1 MVRKEYLIKTKV
13 DFAGCTAPD
22 FCRQLLFIVV
32 YNTFVFHRTDKPTE
46 SKPRGFDTLCAQ
58 PKNSVY
64 TRYTKTPRGQIQGFE
79 YHF

>member
-32 YNTFVFHRTDKPTE
+32 YNTFVFHRTDFC
-46 SKPRGFDTLCAQ
+46 SRNIAL
-58 PKNSVY
+58 SS
-64 TRYTKTPRGQIQGFE
+64 RYCEQATMDKKTDI
-79 YHF
+79 HVKLI